1 MIYIYIPLS
10 HHVFIKKIIEP
21 HDGIVVPYIF
31 YDDAH
36 LDDGRLIH
44 GNVGKTCFFEP
55 SRF

>member
-1 MIYIYIPLS
+1 MIYIYHYPTMYLQ
-10 HHVFIKKIIEP
+10 KIIEP

-44 GNVGKTCFFEP
+44 GNVGKTFFEP

>member
-1 MIYIYIPLS
+1 MYLQ
-10 HHVFIKKIIEP
+10 KIIEP